1 MRNRQCENPA
11 HGRNLSP
18 VDFLINLQ
26 HQMGMALLHILHQRL
41 TNTASDGLRCDKHCC
56 QKSAFHNTDKTEKLA
71 VFFPDPVLR
80 VGKIRIAHQRNAV
93 TPVTRFY
100 KGMPQIVL
108 SSHSSRSAGVLN
120 VALPESWFISR
131 MATAANHMIIHQP
144 TCLHKGVT
152 DCGTDKLKTTFFSA
166 LDRASEAG
174 VDVGISLNVVACV
187 TCG

>member
-1 MRNRQCENPA
+1 MWVVGFHPAMRNRQCENPA

-41 TNTASDGLRCDKHCC
+41 TNTAPDGLRCDKHCC
-56 QKSAFHNTDKTEKLA
+56 EESAFHNADKTEKLT

-80 VGKIRIAHQRNAV
+80 VGKIRIPHQRNAV

-100 KGMPQIVL
+100 KGMPPRLYFPATV
-108 SSHSSRSAGVLN
+108 RGARGVLN
-120 VALPESWFISR
+120 VALPESWFIFPG

-152 DCGTDKLKTTFFSA
+152 DCGTDKLKTTFF
-166 LDRASEAG
+166 
-174 VDVGISLNVVACV
+174 
-187 TCG
+187 